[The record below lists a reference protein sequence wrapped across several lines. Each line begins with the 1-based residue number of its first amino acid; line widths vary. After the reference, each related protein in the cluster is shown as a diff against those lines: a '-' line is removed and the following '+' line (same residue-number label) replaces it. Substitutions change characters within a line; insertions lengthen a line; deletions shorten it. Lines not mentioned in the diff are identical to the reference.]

1 MRAGLLVAAWL
12 RCVAAAAASSRRDEM
27 LGVLCALRAAP
38 PRSDLASLQRSN
50 PQHGCLAPAGRLG
63 SRSPPVAV
71 GYPVSPEPINC
82 FDLLGRYLERGSGEL
97 ALFKNASTRRGAGR
111 RREEVLDEYM
121 QPGREQA
128 LFDALMKEEGFMY
141 AASGL
146 FAQVNVATQLA
157 FDAATARACVE
168 IKPSTRLQ
176 CERNR
181 TVSTRGFL
189 PCFENSTRAI
199 DSSKNQPN
207 RLRFDR
213 DREF

>member
-27 LGVLCALRAAP
+27 LGVLCALREAP

-50 PQHGCLAPAGRLG
+50 PQHGCLTDRLG

-71 GYPVSPEPINC
+71 GYPVPPEPINC

-97 ALFKNASTRRGAGR
+97 ALFKNASTRRGPGR

-157 FDAATARACVE
+157 FDAAAAGARAG
-168 IKPSTRLQ
+168 K
-176 CERNR
+176 
-181 TVSTRGFL
+181 G
-189 PCFENSTRAI
+189 
-199 DSSKNQPN
+199 
-207 RLRFDR
+207 
-213 DREF
+213 